1 MRVFKKDKKMT
12 NYCVIVTT
20 FSDDENGKTIINAL
34 LEQRLAACVQVL
46 PIKSYYHWKQK
57 INCDQE
63 QQVIIKTKTALFEQ
77 VKAVI
82 EQYHLYETPEIIQ
95 LPITNGSVDYLSWIE
110 QTCV

>member
-1 MRVFKKDKKMT
+1 MT

-20 FSDDENGKTIINAL
+20 FSDDENGQTIINAL
-34 LEQRLAACVQVL
+34 LEQRLAACIQVM

-63 QQVIIKTKTALFEQ
+63 QQIIIKTKTSLFEQ
-77 VKAVI
+77 VQAVI
-82 EQYHLYETPEIIQ
+82 VKHHLYETPEIIQ
-95 LPITNGSVDYLSWIE
+95 LPITKGSVDYLSWID